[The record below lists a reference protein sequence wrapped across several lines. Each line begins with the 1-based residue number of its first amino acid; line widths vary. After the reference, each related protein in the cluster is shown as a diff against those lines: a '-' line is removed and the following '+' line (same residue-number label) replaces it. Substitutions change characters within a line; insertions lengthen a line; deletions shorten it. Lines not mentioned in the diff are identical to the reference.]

1 MERDYNIE
9 LMRGTHYRTTDLAK
23 AAGTH
28 PNTVRLYEQWG
39 LLPPVQRSPS
49 GYRLFTQA
57 HLDQMCLAR
66 LVLHGGWPGKS
77 IRQSALALVKHAAT
91 GDLGG
96 ALEMAY
102 QHLALVQAEQA
113 RAEAAAHFLERWANG
128 MPADTAGHRMHI
140 GDAARHL
147 GTTIDALRNWER
159 NGLLDVP
166 REAHTGYRLYGP
178 QELGRC
184 RVIRMLLMSGYSMM
198 AILRMLTALDG
209 GESEDLRQALDTP
222 RPDEDVFTSADRWL
236 TSLAE
241 VEARAHLI
249 IARIESLLT
258 QRDNI

>member
-1 MERDYNIE
+1 MQQKY
-9 LMRGTHYRTTDLAK
+9 YRTTDLAK
-23 AAGTH
+23 EAGTH

-39 LLPPVQRSPS
+39 LLQPVERSSS

-66 LVLHGGWPGKS
+66 LVLHGGWPGKK
-77 IRQSALALVKHAAT
+77 IRESAIALVKHAAT

-102 QHLALVQAEQA
+102 QHLALVQAERA
-113 RAEAAAHFLERWANG
+113 RAEAAAQFLERWANG
-128 MPADTAGHRMHI
+128 MTADAAPFAMNI

-147 GTTIDALRNWER
+147 GTTIDSLRNWER

-166 REAHTGYRLYGP
+166 RELHTGYRLYGVE
-178 QELGRC
+178 ELGRC

-209 GESEDLRQALDTP
+209 GENEDLRQKLDTP
-222 RPDEDVFTSADRWL
+222 RPDEDVFTTADRWL
-236 TSLAE
+236 SSLTE
-241 VEARAHLI
+241 VEEKARTI
-249 IARIESLLT
+249 IERIESLLSK
-258 QRDNI
+258 RGA

>member
-1 MERDYNIE
+1 MTRLGN
-9 LMRGTHYRTTDLAK
+9 LSTSDLAK

-28 PNTVRLYEQWG
+28 PNTVRLYEKWG
-39 LLPPVQRSPS
+39 FLPLVKRSPS

-66 LVLHGGWPGKS
+66 LVLHGGWPGKK
-77 IRQSALALVKHAAT
+77 IRQSALALVRHAAT

-113 RAEAAAHFLERWANG
+113 RAEAAAHFLQRWANG
-128 MPADTAGHRMHI
+128 MPADAAGHSMHI

-147 GTTIDALRNWER
+147 GTTIDSLRNWDR

-178 QELGRC
+178 EELGRC

-209 GESEDLRQALDTP
+209 GESEDLRQTLDTP
-222 RPDEDVFTSADRWL
+222 RPDEDVFSTADRWL
-236 TSLAE
+236 SSLTE
-241 VEARAHLI
+241 VEERAHQI
-249 IARIESLLT
+249 ITRIEKLLAK
-258 QRDNI
+258 RDA